1 MYKVFF
7 NDRKLFLTDDF
18 TRHFQVNHGLF
29 YKYHDI
35 EDLKEL
41 VEVYSKLTKIESLYL
56 FHHDIEMLREDFKKC
71 FKNIYA
77 AGGLIKNSD
86 GDFLLIYRRGRW
98 DLPKGKL
105 RKKESYEEAAIRE
118 VEEECGISGVKV
130 LQPLISTYHTYYIKE
145 KIVLKRTAW
154 YEMVYT
160 GKETPVPQKEEDIT
174 EILWIPA
181 AKLDRYLQQCFPAVR
196 DVFTYIG
203 FK

>member
-7 NDRKLFLTDDF
+7 NDRNLFLTDNF
-18 TRHFQVNHGLF
+18 TKYFQVNHGLF

-41 VEVYSKLTKIESLYL
+41 VEVYSKLTKIENLYL
-56 FHHDIEMLREDFKKC
+56 FHHDIETLREDFKKC
-71 FKNIYA
+71 FKNIDA
-77 AGGLIKNSD
+77 AGGLIRNSN

-105 RKKESYEEAAIRE
+105 RKKESCQEAAIRE
-118 VEEECGISGVKV
+118 VEEECGISGVKI

-154 YEMVYT
+154 FEMVYT
-160 GKETPVPQKEEDIT
+160 GNKTPVPQKEEDIT
-174 EILWIPA
+174 EVHWVPA
-181 AKLDRYLQQCFPAVR
+181 DKLNKYLLQCFPAVR
-196 DVFTYIG
+196 DVFIYFGI
-203 FK
+203 

>member
-130 LQPLISTYHTYYIKE
+130 LQPLISTYHTYYLKE

-160 GKETPVPQKEEDIT
+160 GKKTPVPQQEEGIT

-181 AKLDRYLQQCFPAVR
+181 AKLDKYLQQCFPAIR
-196 DVFTYIG
+196 DVFAYFG
-203 FK
+203 K